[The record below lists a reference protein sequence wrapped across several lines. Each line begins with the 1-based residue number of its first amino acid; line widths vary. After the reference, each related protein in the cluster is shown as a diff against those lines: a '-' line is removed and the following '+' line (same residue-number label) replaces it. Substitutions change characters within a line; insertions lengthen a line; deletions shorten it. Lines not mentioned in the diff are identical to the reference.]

1 MTQAF
6 NLTATSITPAK
17 GQYALL
23 PNLPQEH
30 NVEFYSATSTDTL
43 PVGAFVKL
51 YTSRTSTAHPV
62 AEVCAATDVPYG
74 MVVYDVRKPAYAV
87 GEKFA
92 IAKTGDVVFC
102 EAAGAIAVGSKVQ
115 FNPTGWK
122 VDDTTT
128 ATYAYIGTAITAA
141 GAEGDLVQIKL
152 DFSANAAST

>member
-6 NLTATSITPAK
+6 SLTGTSITPQK

-43 PVGAFVKL
+43 PVGALVKL
-51 YTSRTSTAHPV
+51 YTSSTSTDHPI
-62 AEVCAATDVPYG
+62 AAVCAATDKPYG
-74 MVVYDVRKPAYAV
+74 MVVYDPRKAAYAV
-87 GEKFA
+87 GERFA

-122 VDDTTT
+122 VDDSTTS
-128 ATYAYIGTAITAA
+128 TYAYIGTAITAA
-141 GAEGDLVQIKL
+141 SAAGDLVQIKL
-152 DFSANAAST
+152 DFDLGVAA

>member
-6 NLTATSITPAK
+6 NLTGTSITPQK

-30 NVEFYSATSTDTL
+30 NVEFYSGTSTDKL

-51 YTSRTSTAHPV
+51 YSSSTSTDHPV
-62 AEVCAATDVPYG
+62 VQVCAATDIPYG
-74 MVVYDVRKPAYAV
+74 VVVYDARKSEYAV
-87 GEKFA
+87 GERCA

-102 EAAGAIAVGSKVQ
+102 EAAGAIAVGANVQ

-122 VDDTTT
+122 VDDSTT
-128 ATYAYIGTAITAA
+128 ATYAYVGKAITAA
-141 GAEGDLVQIKL
+141 SAAGDLIQVELNFNIGV
-152 DFSANAAST
+152 AST

>member
-6 NLTATSITPAK
+6 NLTATSISPAK

-30 NVEFYSATSTDTL
+30 NVEFYSGTSTDTL
-43 PVGAFVKL
+43 PAGAFVKL
-51 YTSRTSTAHPV
+51 YTSSTSTTHPV
-62 AEVCAATDVPYG
+62 AAVCAATDKPYG

-92 IAKTGDVVFC
+92 IAKSGDVVFC

-122 VDDTTT
+122 VDDSTTS
-128 ATYAYIGTAITAA
+128 TYAYVGVAVTAA
-141 GAEGDLVQIKL
+141 SAAGDLVQVKL
-152 DFSANAAST
+152 DFDLGVAA

>member
-6 NLTATSITPAK
+6 NTTATSISSQK

-30 NVEFYSATSTDTL
+30 NVEFYSSTSTDTV

-51 YTSRTSTAHPV
+51 YSSSTSTTHPV
-62 AEVCAATDVPYG
+62 AQVCAATDTPYG
-74 MVVYDVRKPAYAV
+74 MVVYDVRKSDYAV

-102 EAAGAIAVGSKVQ
+102 EAAGAVAVGSKVQ

-122 VDDTTT
+122 VDDSTTS
-128 ATYAYIGTAITAA
+128 TYAYVGIALTAA
-141 GAEGDLVQIKL
+141 SAAGDLIQVKL
-152 DFSANAAST
+152 DFTLGKAA

>member
-1 MTQAF
+1 MSQAF
-6 NLTATSITPAK
+6 NLTATSIAPQK

-30 NVEFYSATSTDTL
+30 NVEFYSSTSTDIL
-43 PVGAFVKL
+43 PVGALVKL
-51 YTSRTSTAHPV
+51 YSSSTSTNHPV
-62 AEVCAATDVPYG
+62 AQVCAATDTPYG
-74 MVVYDVRKPAYAV
+74 MVVYDARKAGYAV
-87 GEKFA
+87 GERFA

-122 VDDTTT
+122 VDDSTT

-141 GAEGDLVQIKL
+141 SAAGDLVQIKL
-152 DFSANAAST
+152 DFTLGKASS

>member
-6 NLTATSITPAK
+6 NLTGTSITPQK

-23 PNLPQEH
+23 PNLPQDH
-30 NVEFYSATSTDTL
+30 NVEFYSGTSTDKL

-51 YTSRTSTAHPV
+51 YGSSTSTTHPV
-62 AEVCAATDVPYG
+62 ASVCAATDIPVG
-74 MVVYDVRKPAYAV
+74 MVVYDVRKSEYAV

-102 EAAGAIAVGSKVQ
+102 EAAGAVAVGAKVQ

-122 VDDTTT
+122 VDDSTTS
-128 ATYAYIGTAITAA
+128 TYAYIGIAQTAA
-141 GAEGDLVQIKL
+141 SAAGDLIQVRL
-152 DFSANAAST
+152 DFGLGVAA